1 MISGSPGIFEKT
13 KRYAFYKQWKM
24 LSFLTWNIFVLYRRS
39 SASRSEDSEDQEESN
54 DDIRSKSKESFL
66 ISDDSEV
73 EETQANKKKFNYK
86 GNELD

>member
-1 MISGSPGIFEKT
+1 
-13 KRYAFYKQWKM
+13 M
-24 LSFLTWNIFVLYRRS
+24 LSFLTWNIFILYRRS

-73 EETQANKKKFNYK
+73 KETQAKKRILTIKVIN
-86 GNELD
+86 